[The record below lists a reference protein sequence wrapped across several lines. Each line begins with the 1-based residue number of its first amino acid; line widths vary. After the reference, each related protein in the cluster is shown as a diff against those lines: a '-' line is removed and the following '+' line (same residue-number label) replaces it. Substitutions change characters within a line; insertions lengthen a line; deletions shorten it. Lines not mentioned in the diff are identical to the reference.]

1 MNTGLN
7 FTQAAADKV
16 ASLIEEE
23 KKEGNEAAL
32 KLRVYVVGGGC
43 SGLQYGFTFDENQQD
58 DDTVFEKISDT
69 GMTVTLLVD
78 SLSYPYLKNA
88 EIDYMENITGSQFV
102 IKNPDA
108 ETTCGCGSSFSMKD
122 ENLDAEEEE

>member
-1 MNTGLN
+1 MSGLN
-7 FTQAAADKV
+7 FTDAAAEKV
-16 ASLIEEE
+16 ASLLEEE
-23 KKEGNEAAL
+23 RNEGNTAAL

-58 DDTVFEKISDT
+58 DDTVFEKTSK
-69 GMTVTLLVD
+69 GVTVTLLID

-88 EIDYMENITGSQFV
+88 EIDYTESINGSQFV

-108 ETTCGCGSSFSMKD
+108 ETTCGCGSSFSMK
-122 ENLDAEEEE
+122 EESN